1 MRILL
6 IADPLIPVP
15 PKHYGGTE
23 RIVALYA
30 EEFSRL
36 GHEVNLI
43 AAEGSQSFGGKLYCH
58 RAPNHQY
65 HSRAYRKIRFQLQSI
80 LAFHRCDVVYNFG
93 RIDYLKTLLSIGAQ
107 VLHCFQNPA
116 RQEDVNTFESHHS
129 SNIALHFISNNQ
141 RASVKSSLQSYV
153 FSNCLNT
160 RTIQC
165 GKGEGG
171 YLAFLGR
178 LTRNKGVDVAIST
191 AKATG
196 RRLVIAGTISSEE
209 EGEKF
214 FQEEVEPNLDGEQIV
229 WIGPVDDQEKFKLLS
244 NASAMLFPIRWDE
257 PFGIVMAEALACGTP
272 VIATNRGSTPDV
284 IHHGENGF
292 LCNSI
297 EPSVEEFSHAV
308 SCISLIDRMDCRQAA
323 ENHFDVRVVAPQVL
337 EALERLASRG
347 SRKKG

>member
-1 MRILL
+1 MKILL

-36 GHEVNLI
+36 GHEVNLM
-43 AAEGSQSFGGKLYCH
+43 AAQGSKSFGGKLYCH

-65 HSRAYRKIRFQLQSI
+65 LSRAYRKLRFQLQST

-93 RIDYLKTLLSIGAQ
+93 RIDYLKTLFSLGAP

-116 RQEDVNTFESHHS
+116 RQEDVNTFESQQS
-129 SNIALHFISNNQ
+129 SNVALHFISNNQ
-141 RASVKSSLQSYV
+141 RASVKSSLKSYV
-153 FSNCLNT
+153 ISNCLNT
-160 RTIQC
+160 RSIQS
-165 GKGEGG
+165 GAGQGG

-196 RRLVIAGTISSEE
+196 KRLVIAGTVSSEE

-214 FQEEVEPNLDGEQIV
+214 FQEEVKPNLDGEQIV
-229 WIGPVDDQEKFKLLS
+229 WIGPVDDQEKYKLLS
-244 NASAMLFPIRWDE
+244 NASALLFPIRWDE

-272 VIATNRGSTPDV
+272 VIATKRGSTPDV
-284 IHHGENGF
+284 IRHGENGL

-297 EPSVEEFSHAV
+297 EPTVEEFSDAV
-308 SCISLIDRMDCRQAA
+308 SRLDLIDRKDCRRAA
-323 ENHFDVRVVAPQVL
+323 EDYFDVRVVAPQVL
-337 EALERLASRG
+337 GALQRLASRG
-347 SRKKG
+347 STKNG